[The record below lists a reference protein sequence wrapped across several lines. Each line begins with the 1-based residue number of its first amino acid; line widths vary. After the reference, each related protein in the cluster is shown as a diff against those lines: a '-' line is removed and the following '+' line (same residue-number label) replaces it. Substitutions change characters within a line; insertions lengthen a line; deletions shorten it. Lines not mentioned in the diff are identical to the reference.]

1 MKAILAL
8 LSLLASLA
16 NLFAVARGQPEE
28 LPAIEKISGAE
39 VSIKRLRIII
49 SASGGF
55 SYFTIPKQKY
65 VN

>member
-1 MKAILAL
+1 MKALLAS
-8 LSLLASLA
+8 LSLLASSA
-16 NLFAVARGQPEE
+16 NLFAVAIGHPEE
-28 LPAIEKISGAE
+28 LPALEKISGAE

-55 SYFTIPKQKY
+55 FLIPKQKY

>member
-8 LSLLASLA
+8 LSLLASLE

-28 LPAIEKISGAE
+28 LHAIEKLSGAE

-49 SASGGF
+49 SASGV
-55 SYFTIPKQKY
+55 IPKQKY